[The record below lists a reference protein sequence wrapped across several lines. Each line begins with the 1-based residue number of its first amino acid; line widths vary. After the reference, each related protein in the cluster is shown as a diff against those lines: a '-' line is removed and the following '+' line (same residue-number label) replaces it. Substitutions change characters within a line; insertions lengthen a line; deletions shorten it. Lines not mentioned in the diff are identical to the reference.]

1 MMDEDMV
8 AFLNR
13 WYFTR
18 QEKLRAVISVA
29 RLIADSPP
37 RSAQLVRLLSS
48 LKEKIEEL
56 DKE

>member
-1 MMDEDMV
+1 MDEDMV